1 MSRSFAGPRARGAD
15 GSKVVSPVC
24 LRLRLAEQRLAWESE
39 AEEAGVTLSE
49 LVRELADEGIAR
61 RGEVREAEERRRA
74 EVAANPLVRFDHLLE
89 RARGGVTPG

>member
-1 MSRSFAGPRARGAD
+1 
-15 GSKVVSPVC
+15 
-24 LRLRLAEQRLAWESE
+24 
-39 AEEAGVTLSE
+39 VTLSE